1 MAKEYNISLGK
12 AKLIDDAIKNSN
24 LPLEEVVK
32 LPLDELVSLQ
42 KEVNSVVVNSKY
54 IGMLNAKKI
63 ALKDA
68 GCTMRVEFTETKL
81 IDEGIKYPYYLLEF
95 NDKNTQ
101 WTYIIN
107 AINGDI
113 IERSKNLMFITLEEA
128 KK

>member
-1 MAKEYNISLGK
+1 
-12 AKLIDDAIKNSN
+12 
-24 LPLEEVVK
+24 
-32 LPLDELVSLQ
+32 
-42 KEVNSVVVNSKY
+42 
-54 IGMLNAKKI
+54 MLNAKKI

-68 GCTMRVEFTETKL
+68 GCTMRMEFTKTKL
-81 IDEGIKYPYYLLEF
+81 IDEGIKYPYYRLGF

-113 IERSKNLMFITLEEA
+113 IERSKNLMFIILEEA